1 MTKEVKDIQ
10 EYVRTQIESKEY
22 KTGTSVL
29 VDGYWHNIEVVGKVK
44 WNTDKF
50 VCTEISYN
58 ISKVKQVSNVF
69 GRPTSVTLYTNTV
82 NGNIISNTIDQI
94 TQYGFTE
101 SRVQSMIECI
111 ERPAYSEYDKEWKR
125 LASEK
130 ALTKLKESIRS
141 IEKNYGV
148 RVCIYKEDT
157 YYDTEYAICVSVDG
171 DTRVL
176 KTLDEI
182 FEDYYF
188 DA

>member
-22 KTGTSVL
+22 KSGTSVL

-44 WNTDKF
+44 WDTNKF
-50 VCTEISYN
+50 VCAEISYN

-69 GRPTSVTLYTNTV
+69 GKPTSVTLYTNTI

-101 SRVQSMIECI
+101 SHIQSLIECI

-125 LASEK
+125 IVSEK
-130 ALTKLKESIRS
+130 ALTKIKESIRS

-148 RVCIYKEDT
+148 RVYIDKEDT
-157 YYDTEYAICVSVDG
+157 YYDTEYAIGVSADG

-182 FEDYYF
+182 FED
-188 DA
+188 